1 MLKDGSGQYEAWG
14 NKCRVKK
21 NRTYIVGREVEEADF
36 SRTLDLMNGGR
47 REALVT
53 EVSNMAQQARR
64 ATCLLS
70 GSQRGVRADSR
81 LCKGGRRAAEGAG
94 RAPRRACLGDQSARP
109 LGRVGPPHLVRGGR
123 WRCRLVSGAGPAAWL
138 PLRSAG
144 RQPRPRDQPSPALP
158 PHLLGAAG
166 PSIPRSQRVMP
177 AVPAPRWLALA
188 AVRRPMAARLHD
200 GPAQRGAPRRG
211 QARLPSCCASCPGGE
226 RMLKRSPR
234 PAYLLI
240 SVSLLWTFAS
250 VGWSS
255 EDGVRLSR
263 PCNRGVGRGSEWMN
277 SSEPDLEALSF

>member
-14 NKCRVKK
+14 NKWRVKK
-21 NRTYIVGREVEEADF
+21 TPHIHSGLREVEEADF

-70 GSQRGVRADSR
+70 GSQRGVRADPR
-81 LCKGGRRAAEGAG
+81 LWKGGRRAPEGAG
-94 RAPRRACLGDQSARP
+94 HAPRRACLGDQSARP

-177 AVPAPRWLALA
+177 AGPAPR
-188 AVRRPMAARLHD
+188 
-200 GPAQRGAPRRG
+200 
-211 QARLPSCCASCPGGE
+211 
-226 RMLKRSPR
+226 
-234 PAYLLI
+234 
-240 SVSLLWTFAS
+240 
-250 VGWSS
+250 
-255 EDGVRLSR
+255 
-263 PCNRGVGRGSEWMN
+263 
-277 SSEPDLEALSF
+277 

>member
-14 NKCRVKK
+14 NKWRVKK
-21 NRTYIVGREVEEADF
+21 KPHVHSGKR
-36 SRTLDLMNGGR
+36 SRRSRFFTHTRFIMNGGR

-123 WRCRLVSGAGPAAWL
+123 WQCRLVSGAEPAAWL

-177 AVPAPRWLALA
+177 AVPAPR
-188 AVRRPMAARLHD
+188 
-200 GPAQRGAPRRG
+200 
-211 QARLPSCCASCPGGE
+211 
-226 RMLKRSPR
+226 
-234 PAYLLI
+234 
-240 SVSLLWTFAS
+240 
-250 VGWSS
+250 
-255 EDGVRLSR
+255 
-263 PCNRGVGRGSEWMN
+263 
-277 SSEPDLEALSF
+277 